1 MEGAAH
7 ANKWTILVAENLEME
22 AHSGLPLPQCGVV
35 DHPVLLQA
43 RDGSL
48 PELLAH
54 HAVEKHLWIVDIGK
68 TNSLRCIA
76 VVGQLSEWCRR
87 LHQLLS
93 VLELHGDAYELLA
106 FSLRSEG
113 RL

>member
-1 MEGAAH
+1 MG
-7 ANKWTILVAENLEME
+7 LLRAEKLHEADAEDLEME
-22 AHSGLPLPQCGVV
+22 ADSGLPLTQCGVV
-35 DHPVLLQA
+35 DHPILLQA
-43 RDGSL
+43 RDGSF
-48 PELLAH
+48 PELLAD

-93 VLELHGDAYELLA
+93 MFELHGYAYELLA
-106 FSLRSEG
+106 FSFRSEG